1 MAAQAGTVLSEQ
13 TGRARATMEFTW
25 VFFAAA
31 VPAVLL
37 AGVSKGGFETAGAIA
52 AAPLL
57 ALVIEPRLAVGL
69 MLPLLMLMDVASMR
83 AYWRRWRWAEAR
95 TLMLGAVPGVAVGWA
110 LFGAVSSDGV
120 RLMIGPLAVAFVAY
134 NLARRFRVLGEARPQ
149 PVGAGLFWGALAGF
163 TSFVGHAGGPPAAV
177 YLLGRRLEKTPFQAT
192 SVLTF
197 WWVNLIKFPPYVA
210 LGMFTAE
217 TARATL
223 LLAPVGVAGV
233 VAGAWAHKRVGE
245 TWFFGLTYALLLATG
260 IKLIADALR

>member
-1 MAAQAGTVLSEQ
+1 
-13 TGRARATMEFTW
+13 MEFDTL
-25 VFFAAA
+25 FFAAA

-69 MLPLLMLMDVASMR
+69 MLPLLMLMDVASLR
-83 AYWRRWRWAEAR
+83 AYWMRWRWPEAR
-95 TLMLGAVPGVAVGWA
+95 NLMLGAIPGVAVGWSV
-110 LFGAVSSDGV
+110 FGAVSSDGV
-120 RLMIGPLAVAFVAY
+120 RLMIGLLAVGFVAW
-134 NLARRFRVLGEARPQ
+134 NLARRFGLLGLGGPQ
-149 PVGAGLFWGALAGF
+149 SLGAGLFWGSLAGF
-163 TSFVGHAGGPPAAV
+163 TSFVGHAGGPLAAV

-223 LLAPVGVAGV
+223 YLAPVGIAGV
-233 VAGAWAHKRVGE
+233 LVGAWAHRRVSE
-245 TWFFGLTYALLLATG
+245 VWFFGLTYVLLLATG
-260 IKLIADALR
+260 IKLISDALR